1 MRAHAVQAELAV
13 PPYLDVAH
21 LCLLTHQTH
30 DGAEELAHAFWRR
43 VLLKIQRAEDL
54 ALRGGRR
61 GEGDDEVCDAA
72 RHDSSLTA
80 G

>member
-13 PPYLDVAH
+13 PPYLDVAD
-21 LCLLTHQTH
+21 LGLLAHEAH
-30 DGAEELAHAFWRR
+30 DGAEELAHAFRR
-43 VLLKIQRAEDL
+43 RMLLELQRAEDL
-54 ALRGGRR
+54 ALRGGRG
-61 GEGDDEVCDAA
+61 GEGDNEVSDAA